1 MRIHWYGV
9 LLPVFMRI
17 ASSFI
22 IVAVAIIPAFIWIT
36 TLITRRNH
44 HFIRLLLHPVQMPDV
59 IVDPFLIALGLAGYV
74 HRYEKILLVRAVGT
88 KFPRSIALLIALTS
102 ESMRSSNHFVISFS
116 HYP

>member
-88 KFPRSIALLIALTS
+88 IALLTKAVTPLQQVYN
-102 ESMRSSNHFVISFS
+102 RHRR
-116 HYP
+116 